1 MSSDADIPAVVID
14 PVNIT
19 ADVTAEINSKGIIL
33 DWESRV
39 QAARKVSVDLS
50 FGARTDLGRIRENNE
65 DKFEFFIADDEEALA
80 RKGCLFAVADGMGGH
95 SAGQIASELAL
106 KTLIEHFY
114 SDPTPLL
121 LESLRA
127 GLQKANAL
135 IFDAARI
142 APDHSGMGTTLTALL
157 VRGKE
162 AFIAHVGDSR
172 CYMLRGGEITLLSED
187 HSWVAEQ
194 VRLGGLTEEEARYS
208 PYRNVITRSLGTNP
222 NVDVDLLELELEP
235 GDRFLLCTDGITGE
249 LSMDDIHSLL
259 GAGSPSKAAWDLV
272 EAALDKGGQ
281 DNATALVVRVRS
293 IEDRKEKKGRLGG
306 ILSWR

>member
-1 MSSDADIPAVVID
+1 MSSDADSPQASD
-14 PVNIT
+14 QEIT
-19 ADVTAEINSKGIIL
+19 ADVTAEINSKGVIL
-33 DWESRV
+33 DWEARA
-39 QAARKVSVDLS
+39 QAARKVSVSLL
-50 FGARTDLGRIRENNE
+50 FGARTDLGKIRENNE
-65 DKFEFFIADDEEALA
+65 DKFEFFITDDEETLA

-106 KTLIEHFY
+106 KTLIDHY
-114 SDPTPLL
+114 YRDSTPLV

-142 APDHSGMGTTLTALL
+142 VPDRSGMGTTLTALL
-157 VRGKE
+157 IRGRE
-162 AFIAHVGDSR
+162 AFVAHVGDSR
-172 CYMLRGGEITLLSED
+172 CYMLRHGKLTLLSED

-194 VRLGGLTEEEARYS
+194 VRMGGITEEEARYS

-222 NVDVDLLELELEP
+222 NVDVDLLELELEL
-235 GDRFLLCTDGITGE
+235 GDRFLLCSDGITGD
-249 LSMDDIHSLL
+249 LSIDEISSIL
-259 GAGSPSKAAWDLV
+259 GVGPPSRAAWDLV
-272 EAALDKGGQ
+272 DAALDKGGQ
-281 DNATALVVRVRS
+281 DNATAVVVSVQS